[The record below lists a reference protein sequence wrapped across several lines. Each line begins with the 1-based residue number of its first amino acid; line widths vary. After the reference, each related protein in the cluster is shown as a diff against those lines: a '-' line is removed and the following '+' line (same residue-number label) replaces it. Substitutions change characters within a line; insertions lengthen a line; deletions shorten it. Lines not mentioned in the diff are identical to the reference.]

1 MRVAKDLILIVVN
14 LNSVV
19 SVVRFHSNSSKVKQH
34 RESSQRFNF
43 NSSEVKQ
50 GSVLPHKK
58 NNFTNDYTDY
68 ANFRNYIKNNFNNDY
83 AEFRDYIKNNFTT
96 DNTD

>member
-1 MRVAKDLILIVVN
+1 MN

-19 SVVRFHSNSSKVKQH
+19 SVARFHCNSSKVKQH
-34 RESSQRFNF
+34 SESIQRFNF

-50 GSVLPHKK
+50 DSVLPHKK

-68 ANFRNYIKNNFNNDY
+68 ANFRNYIKNNFNNDC
-83 AEFRDYIKNNFTT
+83 AD
-96 DNTD
+96 